1 MKLRFLTG
9 GTVAYAVWLMPNGT
23 FRTVKLTQDE
33 FNAWATVGNPP
44 RQPHPKAVFC
54 MAAGGVPAL
63 NTADGW
69 PSIGDC
75 WERPDDIFG
84 KVLEVCTGLGP
95 DWSYSPAFASDPI
108 DNKFSRLTGFR
119 AASIGNR
126 VRRIDYNRNALPDMP
141 VVLPRLLSSRIDQL
155 IPNHHSVTF
164 DASSHAG
171 ADTNTLTWSHT
182 VASQTNRYLA
192 AGCAW
197 RQRSIT
203 AATYNAVSLTDRV
216 ATNAGDARCNIRDI
230 VAPDTGANNVSF
242 TMNLSASYMS
252 GSAISAYGVDQTTPT
267 GDTDSVEGSS
277 TGPAITIT
285 SEADGL
291 VFTML
296 SWTSF
301 GGETNTPDA
310 GWNAITADGDTV
322 NSGQGAYKSGAAS
335 VTRTDA
341 LSGST
346 DWCIQGVAIK
356 AAAGGAAADFMR
368 FL

>member
-1 MKLRFLTG
+1 
-9 GTVAYAVWLMPNGT
+9 
-23 FRTVKLTQDE
+23 
-33 FNAWATVGNPP
+33 
-44 RQPHPKAVFC
+44 
-54 MAAGGVPAL
+54 
-63 NTADGW
+63 
-69 PSIGDC
+69 
-75 WERPDDIFG
+75 
-84 KVLEVCTGLGP
+84 
-95 DWSYSPAFASDPI
+95 
-108 DNKFSRLTGFR
+108 
-119 AASIGNR
+119 
-126 VRRIDYNRNALPDMP
+126 
-141 VVLPRLLSSRIDQL
+141 
-155 IPNHHSVTF
+155 
-164 DASSHAG
+164 
-171 ADTNTLTWSHT
+171 
-182 VASQTNRYLA
+182 
-192 AGCAW
+192 
-197 RQRSIT
+197 
-203 AATYNAVSLTDRV
+203 
-216 ATNAGDARCNIRDI
+216 
-230 VAPDTGANNVSF
+230 
-242 TMNLSASYMS
+242 MNLSASYMS